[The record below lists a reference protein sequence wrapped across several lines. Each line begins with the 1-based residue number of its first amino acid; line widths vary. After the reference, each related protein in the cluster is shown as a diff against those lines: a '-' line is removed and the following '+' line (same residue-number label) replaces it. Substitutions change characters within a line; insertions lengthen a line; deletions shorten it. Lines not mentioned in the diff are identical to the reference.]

1 MGLLFN
7 PRVLFGGFGG
17 DGGRG
22 LNRILFLHVG
32 GSGGDGAPCFATGHA
47 ESNSG
52 AGQQGCDQRLN
63 NTLAFVSCQ
72 GIVKLLNC

>member
-7 PRVLFGGFGG
+7 PRVLLYRL
-17 DGGRG
+17 GRDSSRRLSG
-22 LNRILFLHVG
+22 VMFLHVG

-63 NTLAFVSCQ
+63 NTLAFVSCH
-72 GIVKLLNC
+72 GIVKLLKC

>member
-7 PRVLFGGFGG
+7 PRVLLDGFGG

-22 LNRILFLHVG
+22 LSRVMFLHVG

-47 ESNSG
+47 ECNSG
-52 AGQQGCDQRLN
+52 AREQRCDQRLN
-63 NTLAFVSCQ
+63 NTLAFVWGH
-72 GIVKLLNC
+72 GIVKSLNC